1 MTTQD
6 TYPVG
11 PQFAQAAQILA
22 LNPARVLRRAGLPE
36 DFFEQDQCGVTA
48 DRFFALWDATEAE
61 ANRPDLALDL
71 GQIMARGPMLPAIY
85 GFASSPDIATGFTR
99 LAMFKQ
105 LIAPIY
111 LTSTRDEAGLMLR
124 WNAPPGIAFPPGLA
138 FYELVYFLDLCR
150 SLTGAQIVPLR
161 IGAPTGISEPLR
173 AFFGSATYSAPA
185 PEMQLSLT
193 DATRR
198 MIFAN
203 DEQYRLIET
212 DLRRQLTART
222 RTLPMT
228 LRVQRTLV
236 NILPAGEAS
245 VEAVC
250 TRLALSRR
258 SLQRKLRDEGVS
270 FQSVLETT
278 RAELS
283 MHYLKRA
290 DLSVQEISYLLAYR
304 DPNSFYRAFQ
314 GWTGMT
320 PGQARATLA

>member
-1 MTTQD
+1 MTTQE
-6 TYPVG
+6 TYPIG
-11 PQFAQAAQILA
+11 TQFAQAAQALA
-22 LNPARVLRRAGLPE
+22 LDPARVLRRAGLPE
-36 DFFEQDQCGVTA
+36 DFFEQDQRGVTA
-48 DRFFALWDATEAE
+48 ERFFALWDAAEAE
-61 ANRPDLALDL
+61 ANRPDLALNL

-85 GFASSPDIATGFTR
+85 GFASSPDIATGFAR

-105 LIAPIY
+105 LIAPIH
-111 LTSTRDEAGLMLR
+111 LTSNRDEAGLTLR
-124 WNAPPGIAFPPGLA
+124 WNAPPGIAFPPGFA
-138 FYELVYFLDLCR
+138 FYELVYFLELCR
-150 SLTGAQIVPLR
+150 SLTGAHIVPLR
-161 IGAPTGISEPLR
+161 IGAPAEDTAPLR
-173 AFFGSATYSAPA
+173 AFFGAASHIAPA
-185 PEMQLSLT
+185 PEMRLSLT

-212 DLRRQLTART
+212 DLRRQLSART
-222 RTLPMT
+222 RTLPVT
-228 LRVQRTLV
+228 TRVQRTLV
-236 NILPAGEAS
+236 DILPAGEAS
-245 VEAVC
+245 VDAVC

-258 SLQRKLRDEGVS
+258 SLQRKLKDEGES

-320 PGQARATLA
+320 PGQARAELP